1 MKLSVLVPIFNE
13 EDTLEEMI
21 KRVRDVPI
29 EKEIIMV
36 DDGSTDGSIEILKKY
51 ENIKNIKIIYHE
63 ENLGKGACIRT
74 AREHISGDIVI
85 IQDADL
91 ETDPNDYLKLIKPI
105 ENKETKVIYGSRF
118 LNPENKR
125 TYGAFYFGG
134 LLVTSVANILF
145 IQRLTDEPTC
155 YKVFDADFFKSIPL
169 NCRRFEFCP
178 EITAKI
184 AKKGIKIKEIP
195 INYYPRSVKNGK
207 KLRWTDGLE
216 AIWTLIK
223 YRFTN

>member
-36 DDGSTDGSIEILKKY
+36 DDGSTDGSREILKKY

-63 ENLGKGACIRT
+63 ENRGKGACIRT

-169 NCRRFEFCP
+169 NCQRFEFCP